1 MSLKSIR
8 ESYSKLLTTFND
20 AGIKLNESQKS
31 DLDSFIMAL
40 ESTMS
45 KQRQEAIRKTV
56 KATKSKCESE
66 FKTLFESI
74 MKNMQENSLLASKIQ
89 DVAVRLQESKKISN
103 SVNDYLDLYVESVLP
118 KKTIVDYDRMRK
130 LETIQESLKN
140 MLLLDEDSVAAK
152 KMQLEESFK
161 KQKNDLET
169 QCALM
174 KAKLNESTR
183 KQMQLSKKLDQYKAM
198 DLLESKT
205 QDLPAY
211 EARQIK
217 KRLAESST
225 SEIEKKFD
233 KVLESVRTETNNIGA
248 VSTKTLDEEI
258 NNIVDE
264 VESEIEE
271 NDILDGRVRNGHI
284 PVNEYE
290 EGMNHIDE
298 FETIEEVQYDADGD
312 VVIDESEQI
321 SPELMARWCSQSI
334 ERT

>member
-183 KQMQLSKKLDQYKAM
+183 RQAQLSKKLDQYKAM

-248 VSTKTLDEEI
+248 VPTKTLDEEI

-271 NDILDGRVRNGHI
+271 NDILDGRVHNGHI

-290 EGMNHIDE
+290 KDMDPIDE
-298 FETIEEVQYDADGD
+298 FETIEEVQYDEDGD